1 MANPIFS
8 TREIAAKF
16 WLVVF
21 FIYILINKEI
31 RKSAYRVIIALR
43 NKYIVLAILFLFVYT
58 SLITYFPLYVCGVWD
73 GSMIKDTCIWFLFTA
88 LSLLFNINKAR
99 DFTFFKRI
107 ITGNIKVI
115 IIVEFL
121 FNFYTFP
128 LVVELIMLPILTFL
142 TIVQT
147 YTEIH
152 QQQEPKYK
160 ITTSCIKTIFSLIGC
175 GIFLYVIWI
184 TVKDYGNLLTIY
196 NIKIFLLPIA
206 LTLLS
211 IPYFYIVAL
220 IIEYDSVL
228 TSIKH
233 IRRHD
238 NPSVAKDMIKATK
251 RYANINLKA
260 LSRIWKYHAL
270 YEPAKGSA
278 SGYIKKIVQKPQYAI
293 GHTARL
299 LIFND
304 IKTVTKRLSKNGI
317 GEFSDWNCFEGDEYS
332 AITDYFLLKNSSLYM
347 PNNLAYYITG
357 KKNYIEKI
365 ELALNI
371 NYQQDKEMAMAK
383 FKDIILSTCKSLSIN
398 CPQDLVDAVDHLS
411 EYCLKFDTYSLE
423 LQCVPSGKVETWTFS
438 IITQI

>member
-8 TREIAAKF
+8 TREIAAIF

-21 FIYILINKEI
+21 CIYILINKEI
-31 RKSAYRVIIALR
+31 RKSAYRVIIALG
-43 NKYIVLAILFLFVYT
+43 NKYVVFAILSLFVYT
-58 SLITYFPLYVCGVWD
+58 SLITYFPLYVCGAWD

-88 LSLLFNINKAR
+88 LSLLFNVNKAR

-107 ITGNIKVI
+107 ITDNIKVI

-121 FNFYTFP
+121 FNFYTFS

-142 TIVQT
+142 IIVQT
-147 YTEIH
+147 YAEIY

-160 ITTSCIKTIFSLIGC
+160 ATTSYIKKILSLIGY
-175 GIFLYVIWI
+175 GIFIYVIWMAI
-184 TVKDYGNLLTIY
+184 KDYGNLLLIY
-196 NIKIFLLPIA
+196 NVKILLLPIF

-211 IPYFYIVAL
+211 IPCFYIVAL
-220 IIEYDSVL
+220 ILEYDSVL

-233 IRRHD
+233 IWRD
-238 NPSVAKDMIKATK
+238 NPSVAKDMNKATK
-251 RYANINLKA
+251 RYANINLKS

-270 YEPAKGSA
+270 YDPAKDSV
-278 SGYIKKIVQKPQYAI
+278 SDYIKRILQKSQYTI
-293 GHTARL
+293 GRTARL
-299 LIFND
+299 SIFND
-304 IKTVTKRLSKNGI
+304 IKTVIKRLSKNGI
-317 GEFSDWNCFEGDEYS
+317 GEFGDWNCFEGNEYS
-332 AITDYFLLKNSSLYM
+332 AITDYFLIKNSSLYM
-347 PNNLAYYITG
+347 PNNFAYYLTG
-357 KKNYIEKI
+357 KKDYIEKI
-365 ELALNI
+365 ELVLNI

-383 FKDIILSTCKSLSIN
+383 FKDITLLTCKSLSIN
-398 CPQDLVDAVDHLS
+398 CPQDLVDAMDQLS

>member
-8 TREIAAKF
+8 TREIAAIF

-21 FIYILINKEI
+21 CIYILINKEI
-31 RKSAYRVIIALR
+31 RKAAYRVIIALG
-43 NKYIVLAILFLFVYT
+43 NKYVVFAILSLFVYT
-58 SLITYFPLYVCGVWD
+58 SLITYFPLYVCGAWD

-88 LSLLFNINKAR
+88 LSLLFNVNKAR

-107 ITGNIKVI
+107 ITDNIKVI

-121 FNFYTFP
+121 FNFYTFS

-142 TIVQT
+142 IIVQT
-147 YTEIH
+147 YAEIY

-160 ITTSCIKTIFSLIGC
+160 ATTSYIKKILSLIGY
-175 GIFLYVIWI
+175 GIFIYVIWMAI
-184 TVKDYGNLLTIY
+184 KDYGNLLLIY
-196 NIKIFLLPIA
+196 NVKILLLPIF

-211 IPYFYIVAL
+211 IPCFYIVAL
-220 IIEYDSVL
+220 ILEYDSVL

-233 IRRHD
+233 IWRD
-238 NPSVAKDMIKATK
+238 NPSVAKDMNKATK
-251 RYANINLKA
+251 RYANINLKS

-270 YEPAKGSA
+270 YDPAKDSV
-278 SGYIKKIVQKPQYAI
+278 SDYIKRILQKSQYTI
-293 GHTARL
+293 GRTARL
-299 LIFND
+299 SIFND
-304 IKTVTKRLSKNGI
+304 IKTVIKRLSKNGI
-317 GEFSDWNCFEGDEYS
+317 GEFGDWNCFEGNEYS
-332 AITDYFLLKNSSLYM
+332 AITDYFLIKNSSLYM

-357 KKNYIEKI
+357 KKDYIEKI
-365 ELALNI
+365 ELVLNI

-383 FKDIILSTCKSLSIN
+383 FKDITLLTCKSLSIN
-398 CPQDLVDAVDHLS
+398 CPQDLVDAMDQLS

>member
-8 TREIAAKF
+8 TREIAAIF

-21 FIYILINKEI
+21 CFYILINKEI
-31 RKSAYRVIIALR
+31 RKSAYRIIIALG
-43 NKYIVLAILFLFVYT
+43 NKYVVFAILSLFVYT
-58 SLITYFPLYVCGVWD
+58 SLITYFPLYVCGIWD

-88 LSLLFNINKAR
+88 LSLLFNVNKAR

-107 ITGNIKVI
+107 ITDNIKVTL
-115 IIVEFL
+115 IVEFL

-128 LVVELIMLPILTFL
+128 LVVELIMLSILTFL
-142 TIVQT
+142 IIVQT
-147 YTEIH
+147 YAEMY

-160 ITTSCIKTIFSLIGC
+160 VTTSCIKKIFLLIGY
-175 GIFLYVIWI
+175 GIFIYVIWMAI
-184 TVKDYGNLLTIY
+184 KDYGNLLRIY
-196 NIKIFLLPIA
+196 NAKILLLPIF
-206 LTLLS
+206 LIILS
-211 IPYFYIVAL
+211 IPCFYIVAL
-220 IIEYDSVL
+220 IIEYGSVL

-233 IRRHD
+233 IWRD

-251 RYANINLKA
+251 RYANINLKS

-270 YEPAKGSA
+270 YNPAKDSV
-278 SGYIKKIVQKPQYAI
+278 SDYIKRILQKPQYTI

-299 LIFND
+299 SIFND
-304 IKTVTKRLSKNGI
+304 IKTVIKKLSKNGI
-317 GEFSDWNCFEGDEYS
+317 GEFGDWNCFEGNEYS
-332 AITDYFLLKNSSLYM
+332 AITDYFLIENSSLYM

-357 KKNYIEKI
+357 KKDYIEKI
-365 ELALNI
+365 ELVLNI

-383 FKDIILSTCKSLSIN
+383 FKDITLLTCKSLSIN
-398 CPQDLVDAVDHLS
+398 CPQDLVDAMDQLS

>member
-8 TREIAAKF
+8 TREIAAIF

-21 FIYILINKEI
+21 CIYILINKEI
-31 RKSAYRVIIALR
+31 RKSAYRVIIALG
-43 NKYIVLAILFLFVYT
+43 NKYVVFAILSLFVYT
-58 SLITYFPLYVCGVWD
+58 SLITYFPLYVCGAWD

-88 LSLLFNINKAR
+88 LSLLFNVNKAR

-107 ITGNIKVI
+107 ITDNIKVI

-142 TIVQT
+142 IIVQT
-147 YTEIH
+147 YAEIY

-160 ITTSCIKTIFSLIGC
+160 VTTSCIKKILSLIGY
-175 GIFLYVIWI
+175 GIFIYVIWMAI
-184 TVKDYGNLLTIY
+184 KDYGNLLLIY
-196 NIKIFLLPIA
+196 NVKILLLPIF

-211 IPYFYIVAL
+211 IPCFYIVAL
-220 IIEYDSVL
+220 ILEYDSVL

-233 IRRHD
+233 IWRD

-251 RYANINLKA
+251 RYANINLKS

-270 YEPAKGSA
+270 YDPAKDSV
-278 SGYIKKIVQKPQYAI
+278 SDYIKRILQKSQYTI
-293 GHTARL
+293 GRTARL
-299 LIFND
+299 SIFND
-304 IKTVTKRLSKNGI
+304 IKTVIKRLSKNGI
-317 GEFSDWNCFEGDEYS
+317 GEFGDWNCFEGNEYS
-332 AITDYFLLKNSSLYM
+332 AITDYFLIKNSSLYM

-357 KKNYIEKI
+357 KKDYIEKI
-365 ELALNI
+365 ELVLNI

-383 FKDIILSTCKSLSIN
+383 FKDITLLTCKSLSIN
-398 CPQDLVDAVDHLS
+398 CPQDLVDAMDQLS

>member
-1 MANPIFS
+1 MGN
-8 TREIAAKF
+8 KY
-16 WLVVF
+16 VVF
-21 FIYILINKEI
+21 
-31 RKSAYRVIIALR
+31 
-43 NKYIVLAILFLFVYT
+43 AILFLFVYT
-58 SLITYFPLYVCGVWD
+58 YLITYFPLYICGAWD

-88 LSLLFNINKAR
+88 LSLLFNVNKAR

-107 ITGNIKVI
+107 ITDNIKVI

-142 TIVQT
+142 IIVQT
-147 YTEIH
+147 YAEIY

-160 ITTSCIKTIFSLIGC
+160 VTTSCIKKILSLIGY
-175 GIFLYVIWI
+175 GIFIYVIWMAI
-184 TVKDYGNLLTIY
+184 KDYGNLLLIY
-196 NIKIFLLPIA
+196 NVKILLLPIF

-211 IPYFYIVAL
+211 IPYFYVVAL

-233 IRRHD
+233 IWRD

-251 RYANINLKA
+251 RYANINLKS

-270 YEPAKGSA
+270 YDPAKDSV
-278 SGYIKKIVQKPQYAI
+278 SDYIKRILQKSQYAI
-293 GHTARL
+293 GRTARL
-299 LIFND
+299 SIFND
-304 IKTVTKRLSKNGI
+304 IKTVIKRLSKNGI
-317 GEFSDWNCFEGDEYS
+317 GEFGDWNCFEGNEYS
-332 AITDYFLLKNSSLYM
+332 AITDYFLIKNSSLYM

-357 KKNYIEKI
+357 KKDYIEKI
-365 ELALNI
+365 ELVLNI

-383 FKDIILSTCKSLSIN
+383 FKDITLLTCKSLSIN
-398 CPQDLVDAVDHLS
+398 CPQDLVDAMEQLS

>member
-1 MANPIFS
+1 M
-8 TREIAAKF
+8 
-16 WLVVF
+16 
-21 FIYILINKEI
+21 
-31 RKSAYRVIIALR
+31 
-43 NKYIVLAILFLFVYT
+43 
-58 SLITYFPLYVCGVWD
+58 
-73 GSMIKDTCIWFLFTA
+73 
-88 LSLLFNINKAR
+88 
-99 DFTFFKRI
+99 
-107 ITGNIKVI
+107 
-115 IIVEFL
+115 
-121 FNFYTFP
+121 
-128 LVVELIMLPILTFL
+128 
-142 TIVQT
+142 
-147 YTEIH
+147 
-152 QQQEPKYK
+152 
-160 ITTSCIKTIFSLIGC
+160 
-175 GIFLYVIWI
+175 
-184 TVKDYGNLLTIY
+184 
-196 NIKIFLLPIA
+196 
-206 LTLLS
+206 
-211 IPYFYIVAL
+211 

>member
-8 TREIAAKF
+8 TREIAAIF

-21 FIYILINKEI
+21 CIYILINKEI
-31 RKSAYRVIIALR
+31 RKSAYRVIIALG
-43 NKYIVLAILFLFVYT
+43 NKYVVFAILSLFVYT
-58 SLITYFPLYVCGVWD
+58 SLITYFPLYVCGAWD

-88 LSLLFNINKAR
+88 LSLLFNVNKAR

-107 ITGNIKVI
+107 ITDNIKVI

-121 FNFYTFP
+121 FNFYTFS

-142 TIVQT
+142 IIVQT
-147 YTEIH
+147 YAEIY

-160 ITTSCIKTIFSLIGC
+160 ATTSYIKKILSLIGY
-175 GIFLYVIWI
+175 GIFIYVIWMAI
-184 TVKDYGNLLTIY
+184 KDYGNLLLIY
-196 NIKIFLLPIA
+196 NVKILLLPIF

-211 IPYFYIVAL
+211 IPCFYIVAL
-220 IIEYDSVL
+220 ILEYDSVL

-233 IRRHD
+233 IWRD
-238 NPSVAKDMIKATK
+238 NPSVAKDMNKATK
-251 RYANINLKA
+251 RYANINLKS

-270 YEPAKGSA
+270 YDPAKDSV
-278 SGYIKKIVQKPQYAI
+278 SDYIKRILQKSQYTI
-293 GHTARL
+293 GRTARL
-299 LIFND
+299 SIFND
-304 IKTVTKRLSKNGI
+304 IKTVIKRLSKNGI
-317 GEFSDWNCFEGDEYS
+317 GEFGDWNCFEGNEYS
-332 AITDYFLLKNSSLYM
+332 AITDYFLIKNSSLYM

-357 KKNYIEKI
+357 KKDYIEKI
-365 ELALNI
+365 ELVLNI

-383 FKDIILSTCKSLSIN
+383 FKDITLLTCKSLSIN
-398 CPQDLVDAVDHLS
+398 CPQDLVDAMDQLS

>member
-8 TREIAAKF
+8 TREIAVIF

-21 FIYILINKEI
+21 CIYILINKEI
-31 RKSAYRVIIALR
+31 RKSAYRVIIALG
-43 NKYIVLAILFLFVYT
+43 NKYVVFAILFLFVYT
-58 SLITYFPLYVCGVWD
+58 YLITYFPLYICGAWD

-88 LSLLFNINKAR
+88 LSLLFNVNKAR

-107 ITGNIKVI
+107 ITDNIKVI

-142 TIVQT
+142 IIVQT
-147 YTEIH
+147 YAEIY

-160 ITTSCIKTIFSLIGC
+160 VTTSCIKKILSLIGY
-175 GIFLYVIWI
+175 GIFIYVIWMAI
-184 TVKDYGNLLTIY
+184 KDYGNLLLIY
-196 NIKIFLLPIA
+196 NVKILLLPIF

-211 IPYFYIVAL
+211 IPYFYVVAL

-233 IRRHD
+233 IWRD

-251 RYANINLKA
+251 RYANINLKS

-270 YEPAKGSA
+270 YDPAKDSV
-278 SGYIKKIVQKPQYAI
+278 SDYIKRILQKSQYAI
-293 GHTARL
+293 GRTARL
-299 LIFND
+299 SIFND
-304 IKTVTKRLSKNGI
+304 IKTVIKRLSKNGI
-317 GEFSDWNCFEGDEYS
+317 GEFGDWNCFEGNEYS
-332 AITDYFLLKNSSLYM
+332 AITDYFLIKNSSLYM

-357 KKNYIEKI
+357 KKDYIEKI
-365 ELALNI
+365 ELVLNI

-383 FKDIILSTCKSLSIN
+383 FKDITLLTCKSLSIN
-398 CPQDLVDAVDHLS
+398 CPQDLVDAMEQLS

>member
-8 TREIAAKF
+8 TREIAAIF

-21 FIYILINKEI
+21 CIYILINKEI
-31 RKSAYRVIIALR
+31 RKSAYRVIIALG
-43 NKYIVLAILFLFVYT
+43 NKYVVFAILSLFVYT
-58 SLITYFPLYVCGVWD
+58 SLITYFPLYVCGIWD
-73 GSMIKDTCIWFLFTA
+73 GCMIKDTCIWFLFNV
-88 LSLLFNINKAR
+88 LSVLFNINKAR

-107 ITGNIKVI
+107 ITDNIKVT

-142 TIVQT
+142 IIVQT
-147 YTEIH
+147 YAEMH

-160 ITTSCIKTIFSLIGC
+160 VTTSCIKKIFLLIGY
-175 GIFLYVIWI
+175 GIFIYVIWMAI
-184 TVKDYGNLLTIY
+184 KDYGNLLRIY
-196 NIKIFLLPIA
+196 NAKILLLPIF
-206 LTLLS
+206 LIILS
-211 IPYFYIVAL
+211 IPCFYIIAL
-220 IIEYDSVL
+220 IIEYGSVL

-233 IRRHD
+233 YWRD

-251 RYANINLKA
+251 RYANINLKS

-270 YEPAKGSA
+270 YNPAKDSV
-278 SGYIKKIVQKPQYAI
+278 SDYIKRILQKPQYTI

-299 LIFND
+299 SIFND
-304 IKTVTKRLSKNGI
+304 IKTVIKRLSKNGI
-317 GEFSDWNCFEGDEYS
+317 GEFGDWNCFEGNEYS
-332 AITDYFLLKNSSLYM
+332 AITDYFLIENSSLYM

-357 KKNYIEKI
+357 KKDYIEKI
-365 ELALNI
+365 ELVLNI

-383 FKDIILSTCKSLSIN
+383 FKDITLLTCKSLSIN
-398 CPQDLVDAVDHLS
+398 CPQDLVDAMDQLS

>member
-8 TREIAAKF
+8 TREIAAIF

-21 FIYILINKEI
+21 CIYILINKEI
-31 RKSAYRVIIALR
+31 RKSAYRVIIALG
-43 NKYIVLAILFLFVYT
+43 NKYVVFAILSLFVYT
-58 SLITYFPLYVCGVWD
+58 SLITYFPLYVCGTWD

-88 LSLLFNINKAR
+88 LSLLFNVNKAR

-107 ITGNIKVI
+107 ITDNIKVI

-142 TIVQT
+142 IIVQT
-147 YTEIH
+147 YAEIY

-160 ITTSCIKTIFSLIGC
+160 VTTSCIKKILSLIGY
-175 GIFLYVIWI
+175 GIFIYVIWMAI
-184 TVKDYGNLLTIY
+184 KDYGNLLLIY
-196 NIKIFLLPIA
+196 NVKILLLPIF

-211 IPYFYIVAL
+211 IPCFYIVAL
-220 IIEYDSVL
+220 ILEYDSVL

-233 IRRHD
+233 IWRD

-251 RYANINLKA
+251 RYANINLKS

-270 YEPAKGSA
+270 YDPAKDSV
-278 SGYIKKIVQKPQYAI
+278 SDYIKRILQKSQYTI
-293 GHTARL
+293 GRTARL
-299 LIFND
+299 SIFND
-304 IKTVTKRLSKNGI
+304 IKTVIKRLSKNGI
-317 GEFSDWNCFEGDEYS
+317 GEFGDWNCFEGNEYS
-332 AITDYFLLKNSSLYM
+332 AITDYFLIKNSSLYM
-347 PNNLAYYITG
+347 PNNLAYYITV
-357 KKNYIEKI
+357 KKDYIEKI
-365 ELALNI
+365 ELVLNI
-371 NYQQDKEMAMAK
+371 NYLQDKEMAMAK
-383 FKDIILSTCKSLSIN
+383 FKDITLLTCKSLSIN
-398 CPQDLVDAVDHLS
+398 CPQDLVDAMDQLS
-411 EYCLKFDTYSLE
+411 ECYLKFDTYSLE

>member
-8 TREIAAKF
+8 TREIAAIF

-184 TVKDYGNLLTIY
+184 TVKDYY
-196 NIKIFLLPIA
+196 
-206 LTLLS
+206 
-211 IPYFYIVAL
+211 
-220 IIEYDSVL
+220 
-228 TSIKH
+228 
-233 IRRHD
+233 
-238 NPSVAKDMIKATK
+238 
-251 RYANINLKA
+251 
-260 LSRIWKYHAL
+260 
-270 YEPAKGSA
+270 
-278 SGYIKKIVQKPQYAI
+278 
-293 GHTARL
+293 
-299 LIFND
+299 
-304 IKTVTKRLSKNGI
+304 
-317 GEFSDWNCFEGDEYS
+317 
-332 AITDYFLLKNSSLYM
+332 
-347 PNNLAYYITG
+347 
-357 KKNYIEKI
+357 
-365 ELALNI
+365 
-371 NYQQDKEMAMAK
+371 
-383 FKDIILSTCKSLSIN
+383 KSL
-398 CPQDLVDAVDHLS
+398 
-411 EYCLKFDTYSLE
+411 E
-423 LQCVPSGKVETWTFS
+423 
-438 IITQI
+438 

>member
-8 TREIAAKF
+8 TREIAAIF

-21 FIYILINKEI
+21 CIYILINKEI
-31 RKSAYRVIIALR
+31 RKAAYRVIIALG
-43 NKYIVLAILFLFVYT
+43 NKYVVFAILSLFVYT
-58 SLITYFPLYVCGVWD
+58 SLITYFPLYVCGAWD

-88 LSLLFNINKAR
+88 LSLLFNVNKAR

-107 ITGNIKVI
+107 ITDNIKVI

-121 FNFYTFP
+121 FNFYTFS

-142 TIVQT
+142 IIVQT
-147 YTEIH
+147 YAEIY

-160 ITTSCIKTIFSLIGC
+160 ATTSYIKKILSLIGY
-175 GIFLYVIWI
+175 GIFIYVIWMAI
-184 TVKDYGNLLTIY
+184 KDYGNLLLIY
-196 NIKIFLLPIA
+196 NVKILLLLIF

-211 IPYFYIVAL
+211 IPCFYIVAL
-220 IIEYDSVL
+220 ILEYDSVL

-233 IRRHD
+233 IWRD
-238 NPSVAKDMIKATK
+238 NPSVAKDMNKATK
-251 RYANINLKA
+251 RYANINLKS

-270 YEPAKGSA
+270 YDPAKDSV
-278 SGYIKKIVQKPQYAI
+278 SDYIKRILQKSQYTI
-293 GHTARL
+293 GRTARL
-299 LIFND
+299 SIFND
-304 IKTVTKRLSKNGI
+304 IKTVIKRLSKNGI
-317 GEFSDWNCFEGDEYS
+317 GEFGDWNCFEGNEYS
-332 AITDYFLLKNSSLYM
+332 AITDYFLIKNSSLYM

-357 KKNYIEKI
+357 KKDYIEKI
-365 ELALNI
+365 ELVLNI

-383 FKDIILSTCKSLSIN
+383 FKDITLLTCKSLSIN
-398 CPQDLVDAVDHLS
+398 CPQDLVDAMDQLS

>member
-8 TREIAAKF
+8 TREIAAIF

-21 FIYILINKEI
+21 CIYILINKEI
-31 RKSAYRVIIALR
+31 RKSAYRVIIALG
-43 NKYIVLAILFLFVYT
+43 NKYVVFAILSLFVYT
-58 SLITYFPLYVCGVWD
+58 SLITYFPLYVCGAWD

-88 LSLLFNINKAR
+88 LSLLFNVNKAR

-107 ITGNIKVI
+107 ITDNIKVI

-121 FNFYTFP
+121 FNFYTFS

-142 TIVQT
+142 IIVQT
-147 YTEIH
+147 YAEIY

-160 ITTSCIKTIFSLIGC
+160 ATTSYIKKILSLIGY
-175 GIFLYVIWI
+175 GIFIYVIWMAI
-184 TVKDYGNLLTIY
+184 KDYGNLLLIY
-196 NIKIFLLPIA
+196 NVKILLLPIF

-211 IPYFYIVAL
+211 IPCFYIVAL
-220 IIEYDSVL
+220 ILEYDSVL

-233 IRRHD
+233 IWRD
-238 NPSVAKDMIKATK
+238 NPSVAKDMNKATK
-251 RYANINLKA
+251 RYANINLKS

-270 YEPAKGSA
+270 YDPAKDSV
-278 SGYIKKIVQKPQYAI
+278 SDYIKRILQKSQYTI
-293 GHTARL
+293 GRTARL
-299 LIFND
+299 SIFND
-304 IKTVTKRLSKNGI
+304 IKTVIKRLSKSGI
-317 GEFSDWNCFEGDEYS
+317 GEFGDWNCFEGNEYS
-332 AITDYFLLKNSSLYM
+332 AITDYFLIKNSSLYM

-357 KKNYIEKI
+357 KKDYIEKI
-365 ELALNI
+365 ELVLNI

-383 FKDIILSTCKSLSIN
+383 FKDITLLTCKSLSIN
-398 CPQDLVDAVDHLS
+398 CPQDLVDAMDQLS